1 MGMWCKNNNPK
12 SNTLWAIVFN
22 VYSLPKATTSLYKN
36 ILPVVVRL
44 KLMMVEA
51 RGVEPLSESQS
62 IRFSPGAVDQL
73 RFPDTAAGQQAAAS
87 GSP

>member
-1 MGMWCKNNNPK
+1 MGYY
-12 SNTLWAIVFN
+12 FN
-22 VYSLPKATTSLYKN
+22 VYSLPKVTTSLYKN

-51 RGVEPLSESQS
+51 RGIEPLSESQS
-62 IRFSPGAVDQL
+62 IGFSPGAVDL
-73 RFPDTAAGQQAAAS
+73 LKFPGRIAGQQAIRP